1 MSSSK
6 NKIYISTRTPEKT
19 RELYKKHKSIPTK
32 HKYQSNTFYPRPP
45 NNIFS
50 NNSKGFQFGG
60 FKRRSQK
67 SKTEKTTQYFPTRR
81 SVQHFQSFVLPDI
94 IENKKFNKN
103 NKNKMEIN
111 TFSNNVG
118 ANKKNNI
125 NYFNVSNKNNYYDV
139 IETDINNYNNN
150 NNNYNNFNNKI
161 LNSQEAFFRPKINEN
176 YKIIAKDKEPILI
189 NSKDFKNEEKI
200 FNFNNKNDNSSNN
213 TSNNNT
219 FNNDEEENN
228 QRPFKIN
235 RHKKKLLTTDLKNNN
250 KLIKSSQFNEKSNL
264 TKKRMSVSNTVG
276 VHQMLQTLRQSVNSV
291 NKIMNNINQKTYN
304 AFNVLRYYEISQEEY
319 LNEKKSKKTNDL
331 FIHLDSLFKLKQF
344 KIFGLFN
351 SIGDNKDYLNYYF
364 KQEVKNYFENKFKDE
379 KISYEKLYN
388 FLSENDYKNI
398 GELYERIHQDL
409 IDSELD
415 TNFTALN
422 NCIVYVIQKKII
434 VTKIGNDAKCVIIKE
449 NENNNNLEIK
459 NIFKYEENVELKNN
473 DLNENNIEEIT
484 FGENAKKNN
493 VKIDIKNF
501 GFKTD
506 FYEGDI
512 LNNYC
517 FILLGS
523 SELFKYIN
531 DKNIL
536 NICKKYYYNNNTKSL
551 VDNLMEFSLKEKEDI
566 KLMNDFKNKK
576 NNNDNKNEEK
586 NNNEINISIFI
597 FKGYT
602 NNIRLMINSKN
613 EE

>member
-6 NKIYISTRTPEKT
+6 NKIYIQTGTPEKA
-19 RELYKKHKSIPTK
+19 RELYRKHNSIPTK
-32 HKYQSNTFYPRPP
+32 HKIQSNTFYPKPP
-45 NNIFS
+45 INIFN
-50 NNSKGFQFGG
+50 NNSKGFQFND
-60 FKRRSQK
+60 FKRRAQK
-67 SKTEKTTQYFPTRR
+67 SKTEKGNQYFPTRK
-81 SVQHFQSFVLPDI
+81 SVQNFQSFVLPDI
-94 IENKKFNKN
+94 LENKKFKN
-103 NKNKMEIN
+103 SKKNKIEIN
-111 TFSNNVG
+111 TFSNNHEV
-118 ANKKNNI
+118 NKKRNF
-125 NYFNVSNKNNYYDV
+125 FNVSNKNNYFDV

-150 NNNYNNFNNKI
+150 YNYNNKV

-200 FNFNNKNDNSSNN
+200 FNFHNKNDNSSNN

-219 FNNDEEENN
+219 YNNEEEENN
-228 QRPFKIN
+228 QIAFKIN

-250 KLIKSSQFNEKSNL
+250 KLIKSSQLNEKSNL
-264 TKKRMSVSNTVG
+264 SKKRMSVSNTVG

-319 LNEKKSKKTNDL
+319 LNNKKNKKTNDL
-331 FIHLDSLFKLKQF
+331 FIHLDSIYKLKQF

-364 KQEVKNYFENKFKDE
+364 KQEIKNFFENKFKDE

-388 FLSENDYKNI
+388 FLNENDYKNI

-422 NCIVYVIQKKII
+422 NCIVYIIQKKII
-434 VTKIGNDAKCVIIKE
+434 VTKIGNDAKCVIVKE
-449 NENNNNLEIK
+449 NDNNNALEIK
-459 NIFKYEENVELKNN
+459 NIFKYEENIELKNN
-473 DLNENNIEEIT
+473 NNLNENNFEEIT
-484 FGENAKKNN
+484 FGENVKKNN
-493 VKIDIKNF
+493 VKLDIKNF

-551 VDNLMEFSLKEKEDI
+551 CDNLMKFSLKEKEDI
-566 KLMNDFKNKK
+566 KLMNDFKNKNSDKNEEK
-576 NNNDNKNEEK
+576 NNNEK

-597 FKGYT
+597 FKGYS
-602 NNIRLMINSKN
+602 NNIRLMINNKN

>member
-6 NKIYISTRTPEKT
+6 NKIYISTKTPEKT
-19 RELYKKHKSIPTK
+19 RELYRKHNSIPTK
-32 HKYQSNTFYPRPP
+32 HKFQSNTFYPRPP
-45 NNIFS
+45 VNIFN

-60 FKRRSQK
+60 IKRRSQK
-67 SKTEKTTQYFPTRR
+67 SKTEKTNQYFPTRK
-81 SVQHFQSFVLPDI
+81 SVQQFQSFVLPDI
-94 IENKKFNKN
+94 IENKNFNKN
-103 NKNKMEIN
+103 SRKNKIEIN
-111 TFSNNVG
+111 TFSNNYE
-118 ANKKNNI
+118 ANKKANF
-125 NYFNVSNKNNYYDV
+125 FNVSNKNNYFDAL
-139 IETDINNYNNN
+139 ETDINNYNNN
-150 NNNYNNFNNKI
+150 YYNKKV

-189 NSKDFKNEEKI
+189 NSKDFNEEKI
-200 FNFNNKNDNSSNN
+200 FNFQNKNDNSSNN

-219 FNNDEEENN
+219 YNNEEEDNN
-228 QRPFKIN
+228 QKPFRIN
-235 RHKKKLLTTDLKNNN
+235 RHKKKLLTTDLKSNN
-250 KLIKSSQFNEKSNL
+250 KLIKSSQLNEKSNL
-264 TKKRMSVSNTVG
+264 SKKRMSVSNTVG

-319 LNEKKSKKTNDL
+319 LNDKKNKKTNDL

-364 KQEVKNYFENKFKDE
+364 KQEVKNFFENKFKDE
-379 KISYEKLYN
+379 KISYETLYN

-398 GELYERIHQDL
+398 GELYERIHEDL

-422 NCIVYVIQKKII
+422 NCIVYIIQKKII
-434 VTKIGNDAKCVIIKE
+434 VTKIGNDAKCVIVKE
-449 NENNNNLEIK
+449 NDNNNNLEIK
-459 NIFKYEENVELKNN
+459 HIFKYEENIELKNN
-473 DLNENNIEEIT
+473 NNNLNENNFDEIT
-484 FGENAKKNN
+484 FGENVKKNN
-493 VKIDIKNF
+493 VKLDIKNF

-506 FYEGDI
+506 FYEGEI
-512 LNNYC
+512 LKNYC

-531 DKNIL
+531 EKNIL
-536 NICKKYYYNNNTKSL
+536 NICRKYYYNNNTKSL
-551 VDNLMEFSLKEKEDI
+551 CDNLMEFSIKEKEDI
-566 KLMNDFKNKK
+566 KLMNDFKHKD
-576 NNNDNKNEEK
+576 NDKIEEK
-586 NNNEINISIFI
+586 NNSEINISIFI

-602 NNIRLMINSKN
+602 NNIRIMINNKN